1 MPRRFPLVPR
11 TTAPSSARS
20 SRARTAWN
28 RTTSRAA
35 YEAVRAWRL
44 YEPPVDLYVLPCVSI
59 DLPPE
64 GVDEREIR
72 FELSAYV
79 RWVNLIG
86 WAGLAIGNLQL
97 VAPHDE
103 TVLAAG
109 LAWERG

>member
-1 MPRRFPLVPR
+1 MQQADVE
-11 TTAPSSARS
+11 S
-20 SRARTAWN
+20 
-28 RTTSRAA
+28 A
-35 YEAVRAWRL
+35 YEAVRAWRA

-59 DLPPE
+59 ELPPE
-64 GVDEREIR
+64 DVDEREIR
-72 FELSAYV
+72 FELSACV

-97 VAPHDE
+97 VAPRDE